1 MDRDETVRCLAP
13 KRRAFFRG
21 MKSGPLYLGVL
32 TASAAVWL
40 ALYLE
45 LAIPL
50 SPSGQQVVS
59 AVRHTCVALSDS
71 RRAHGACLLS
81 RMSCSQLPCLAL
93 IWFGCWSLGTISL
106 NLIHLRECTD
116 AAVELREQ
124 IAAARND
131 LRARGLGDIFDADA
145 K

>member
-1 MDRDETVRCLAP
+1 MRRTATKLDCVHSAEKRNLA
-13 KRRAFFRG
+13 

-59 AVRHTCVALSDS
+59 AVRHHAS
-71 RRAHGACLLS
+71 RSLTAGVLTVLVFSPGCHVRSYRAS
-81 RMSCSQLPCLAL
+81 R
-93 IWFGCWSLGTISL
+93 
-106 NLIHLRECTD
+106 
-116 AAVELREQ
+116 
-124 IAAARND
+124 
-131 LRARGLGDIFDADA
+131 
-145 K
+145 

>member
-1 MDRDETVRCLAP
+1 
-13 KRRAFFRG
+13 

-59 AVRHTCVALSDS
+59 A
-71 RRAHGACLLS
+71 
-81 RMSCSQLPCLAL
+81 LPCLAL

-106 NLIHLRECTD
+106 NLIRLRECTD

>member
-1 MDRDETVRCLAP
+1 MQGG
-13 KRRAFFRG
+13 K

-32 TASAAVWL
+32 SASAAVWF

-59 AVRHTCVALSDS
+59 AVRHTCVALSDC

-81 RMSCSQLPCLAL
+81 RMSCSQ
-93 IWFGCWSLGTISL
+93 SLGTISL
-106 NLIHLRECTD
+106 NLIRLHECTD
-116 AAVELREQ
+116 AAEELREQ
-124 IAAARND
+124 IAAARSD
-131 LRARGLGDIFDADA
+131 LHARGLGAIFDAED